1 MEFPSLG
8 LPARSWIYKGREAPG
23 EINMWSWN
31 AWIRKQ
37 RTKAYNNGFDYACG
51 ALLRGEETP
60 ISLES
65 AFLKDSTDPFSY
77 GVADAI
83 EQLIS
88 LEAISDN
95 RL

>member
-1 MEFPSLG
+1 MHWL
-8 LPARSWIYKGREAPG
+8 WNKG
-23 EINMWSWN
+23 
-31 AWIRKQ
+31 KQ
-37 RTKAYNNGFDYACG
+37 SFQAYFRRQKAKAYNNGFDYACG